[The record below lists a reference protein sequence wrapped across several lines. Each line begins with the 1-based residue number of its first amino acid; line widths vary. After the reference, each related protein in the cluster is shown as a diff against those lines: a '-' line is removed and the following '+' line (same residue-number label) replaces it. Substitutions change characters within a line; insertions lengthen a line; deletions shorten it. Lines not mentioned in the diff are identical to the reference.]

1 MSDKT
6 DSNHEAARRPDPG
19 AVMAVPDL
27 EGWFVREVLPLE
39 AALMQFLRRSW
50 QNKAEVDDLRQEVYV
65 RVCEAARRKI
75 PHPAKPFVFAVAR
88 NLLVDRVRREHVVS
102 IETVSDIDTLG
113 VALEEPGPD
122 RNAMARQELRRLQ
135 SALDQLPQRCRE
147 AVLLRKIEGLSY
159 REIAQRMGIGEDMVS
174 EHLSKGMSTLADM
187 LYGEP
192 HGAKS

>member
-102 IETVSDIDTLG
+102 IETVSDIDTLRRRPRRAG
-113 VALEEPGPD
+113 PRSQCYGAPGATSLTK
-122 RNAMARQELRRLQ
+122 RAGSIA
-135 SALDQLPQRCRE
+135 ATLPRGC
-147 AVLLRKIEGLSY
+147 A
-159 REIAQRMGIGEDMVS
+159 IAQNRRTF
-174 EHLSKGMSTLADM
+174 LSRNRTA
-187 LYGEP
+187 
-192 HGAKS
+192 HGHR